1 MKTAL
6 TQLIEIVETAFEL
19 KNNPA
24 WQQIFESHLEAE
36 KEQIQNAY
44 SAGAMDAC
52 YDFDDIDAKEYYN
65 VTFKS
70 DE

>member
-6 TQLIEIVETAFEL
+6 TQMIEIVETAFEL

-36 KEQIQNAY
+36 KEQIMEAFKIGELRTGYTPEQ
-44 SAGAMDAC
+44 
-52 YDFDDIDAKEYYN
+52 YYQQ
-65 VTFKS
+65 TCKTY
-70 DE
+70 E